1 VVIRV
6 KEFPMKVRIA
16 KHSGFCFGV
25 KRAIQVARQ
34 AAAVHKNIYIKGEL
48 VHNQEVCR
56 QIEKLGIRKVSYLA
70 QVPRGAALIVK
81 AHGEPAATYRAAK
94 EKKIKIIDATCP
106 MVKDIHKKAKEMEQ
120 AGFSVIII
128 GDKNHE
134 ETVGIVGNIQKGIIV
149 ENKCEAQ
156 RLKNRLGN
164 KIGVVCQSTQNID
177 EVTATIASLAHHA
190 QVLLFSNTVCQPT
203 RLRQGE
209 IENLAKNCN
218 ATLVVGSKN
227 SANTKRLYSIAKK
240 INRNTFWVNSAGDTN
255 KEMFKK
261 FKTVGII
268 GGASTPPE
276 TLEEVYKKL
285 S

>member
-1 VVIRV
+1 
-6 KEFPMKVRIA
+6 MKVHIA

-34 AAAVHKNIYIKGEL
+34 AAAAHKNIYIKGEL

-56 QIEKLGIRKVSYLA
+56 QIEKLGIRRIASIA
-70 QVPRGAALIVK
+70 QLPFGSTLIVK
-81 AHGEPAATYRAAK
+81 AHGEPIATYRAAK
-94 EKKIKIIDATCP
+94 AKKIKIIDATCP
-106 MVKDIHKKAKEMEQ
+106 MVKDIHKKAKGMEQ
-120 AGFSVIII
+120 NGYAVVII

-134 ETVGIVGNIQKGIIV
+134 ETIGILGNIKRGLIV
-149 ENKCEAQ
+149 ENKDDAS
-156 RLKNRLGN
+156 RLKNILGK
-164 KIGVVCQSTQNID
+164 KIGVVCQSTQNIE
-177 EVTATIASLAHHA
+177 EVTDTVAALAQHA
-190 QVLLFSNTVCQPT
+190 EILLFSNTVCRPT
-203 RLRQGE
+203 RLRQSE
-209 IENLAKNCN
+209 IENLAKSCQ

-227 SANTKRLYSIAKK
+227 SANTKRLYTIAKK
-240 INRNTFWVNSAGDTN
+240 INRNTFWIRNAHDTS
-255 KEMFKK
+255 KSMFKN